1 VEGAAKEMD
10 HFKKPTTLDEALEAK
25 LNPVLEAINEHVGK
39 IYQDFNGSLFKQGQ
53 RMDSLESAIQQTEI
67 SISKMVQVLWGIVNK
82 SNARMSALER
92 VLINNGLEQSQLEDE
107 ILKVEEELDA
117 TGEWSKVQ
125 LEEINKKIIQKPE
138 TTSAQIPQPKGQAPQ
153 L

>member
-1 VEGAAKEMD
+1 MEGTKEMD
-10 HFKKPTTLDEALEAK
+10 HFKKATTLDEALEAK

-53 RMDSLESAIQQTEI
+53 RMDGLEAVIQQAEV
-67 SISKMVQVLWGIVNK
+67 SMSKMVQILWGIVNK

-92 VLINNGLEQSQLEDE
+92 VLISNGLEQSQLEEE

-117 TGEWSKVQ
+117 TGEWSQVQ
-125 LEEINKKIIQKPE
+125 LEEINKKIIQE
-138 TTSAQIPQPKGQAPQ
+138 AEATNSQIPQPRGQAPQ